1 MKPDASAT
9 FTGSRGTPES
19 AGASAEATRSLRPA
33 VDWLTSELPPPL
45 EGRSLLPHHPTMP
58 TPRQPRSKEEVVGGA
73 PQATTGGSHPALL
86 KSAKECSG
94 AAGGLSFH
102 LSAPETPSVRAGWS
116 TPKLDI

>member
-1 MKPDASAT
+1 VSH
-9 FTGSRGTPES
+9 RGVHH
-19 AGASAEATRSLRPA
+19 AFFRDLNLRGVSYPA
-33 VDWLTSELPPPL
+33 L
-45 EGRSLLPHHPTMP
+45 
-58 TPRQPRSKEEVVGGA
+58 KGGA
-73 PQATTGGSHPALL
+73 PQATAGGTHPALL